1 MNKRWEERE
10 VTAVEKVLLLVVI
23 LGLIY
28 ILADWIR
35 LSVSFSLISAAVP
48 PPGNRHFDVGR
59 DVNHQ
64 GSLPLVGMC

>member
-10 VTAVEKVLLLVVI
+10 VTAVEKVLLLAVI

-48 PPGNRHFDVGR
+48 PPGIAT
-59 DVNHQ
+59 
-64 GSLPLVGMC
+64 STLVVT